1 MLWKETPQQFIVK
14 DMICMKKLLAICSI
28 FFTVCAT
35 LTGCGDNN
43 DGHYTD
49 DGNGTVIED
58 TTTDK
63 KYESTSD
70 DHPIRDRAED
80 AVDGVGDA
88 GKDIIDGAGDAGKE
102 AIDGVKDAADN
113 VIDGLDGKKEH
124 DEEKT
129 TSRKN
134 R

>member
-1 MLWKETPQQFIVK
+1 
-14 DMICMKKLLAICSI
+14 MKKLLAICSI

-49 DGNGTVIED
+49 DGNGSVTEEY
-58 TTTDK
+58 TTDK

-70 DHPIRDRAED
+70 DHSVRERIDD
-80 AVDGVGDA
+80 AVDGAGDA

-102 AIDGVKDAADN
+102 AVDGVKDAADD
-113 VIDGLDGKKEH
+113 IMDGLDGEKEH

-129 TSRKN
+129 TSRKD

>member
-1 MLWKETPQQFIVK
+1 
-14 DMICMKKLLAICSI
+14 MKKLLAICSI

-63 KYESTSD
+63 KYESSSD
-70 DHPIRDRAED
+70 DHPIRDRIED
-80 AVDGVGDA
+80 AADGVGDA

-113 VIDGLDGKKEH
+113 VIDGLDGKKEQ
-124 DEEKT
+124 DEEKPT
-129 TSRKN
+129 THKN